1 MLTTPLTYIATAN
14 TILHT
19 GAEVIFADVDPVTG
33 NLDPEKVKEVI
44 AADHDN
50 KIKAIIVV
58 HLYGQMLDMEVF
70 KDIADKNNLYL
81 LEDCA
86 HCVEGSRNGIR
97 PGNLSD
103 AAIFSFYATKNL
115 TCGEGGAIVTNRSDP
130 VRN

>member
-19 GAEVIFADVDPVTG
+19 GAEVIAIDSVTG

-58 HLYGQMLDMEVF
+58 HLWL
-70 KDIADKNNLYL
+70 
-81 LEDCA
+81 
-86 HCVEGSRNGIR
+86 
-97 PGNLSD
+97 
-103 AAIFSFYATKNL
+103 
-115 TCGEGGAIVTNRSDP
+115 
-130 VRN
+130 VRC